1 MTAPPDPGRRL
12 FFGRRAACLYDGA
25 AAAMGFCNAEL
36 RDTGSLE
43 NISHSPFRK
52 SLIYGTL
59 IVHAGF
65 DGSSFPRLLGSGRK
79 DMKTGNRNSRAGRI
93 IGDILLALAV
103 LLIADVA
110 FVMPARI
117 NAVVLKADYRKVF
130 IYEIVLCAV
139 LLVFALDVRFNLFTR
154 WKNAILRAV
163 GRLLRTV
170 VVLMSAVIV
179 FFCGKVIVG
188 GVINTADRADY
199 AIVLGLALENG
210 EPAPDLLARLDTAR
224 EYLKRYPEAHLI
236 LTGGNADESG
246 RTEAA
251 VMRDILTERG
261 VPEDRLILEDQA
273 QTTKENFR
281 NISGI
286 VSMEGPVVMISSDYH
301 MDRAVRNAS
310 ESGFSHVMRLPAPSG
325 FLSYG
330 ANMLS
335 EVVLDLN
342 DLIK

>member
-1 MTAPPDPGRRL
+1 
-12 FFGRRAACLYDGA
+12 
-25 AAAMGFCNAEL
+25 
-36 RDTGSLE
+36 
-43 NISHSPFRK
+43 
-52 SLIYGTL
+52 
-59 IVHAGF
+59 
-65 DGSSFPRLLGSGRK
+65 
-79 DMKTGNRNSRAGRI
+79 MKTGNRNSRAGRI

-224 EYLKRYPEAHLI
+224 EYLNKYPEARLI

-246 RTEAA
+246 WTEAD
-251 VMRDILTERG
+251 VMCDILTEHG
-261 VPEDRLILEDQA
+261 VPQERLI
-273 QTTKENFR
+273 
-281 NISGI
+281 
-286 VSMEGPVVMISSDYH
+286 
-301 MDRAVRNAS
+301 RAA
-310 ESGFSHVMRLPAPSG
+310 GKTDP
-325 FLSYG
+325 
-330 ANMLS
+330 
-335 EVVLDLN
+335 
-342 DLIK
+342 

>member
-1 MTAPPDPGRRL
+1 
-12 FFGRRAACLYDGA
+12 
-25 AAAMGFCNAEL
+25 
-36 RDTGSLE
+36 
-43 NISHSPFRK
+43 
-52 SLIYGTL
+52 
-59 IVHAGF
+59 
-65 DGSSFPRLLGSGRK
+65 
-79 DMKTGNRNSRAGRI
+79 MKTGNRNSRAGRI

-117 NAVVLKADYRKVF
+117 NAVVLKADYRGVF
-130 IYEIVLCAV
+130 IYEIILCAV

-210 EPAPDLLARLDTAR
+210 EPTPALEARLDTAR
-224 EYLKRYPEAHLI
+224 DYLEKYPEARLI
-236 LTGGNADESG
+236 LTGGNADGEG

-261 VPEDRLILEDQA
+261 VPQERLILEDRA

-281 NISGI
+281 NIAGI
-286 VSMEGPVVMISSDYH
+286 VSAGEPVVMISSDYH
-301 MDRAVRNAS
+301 MDRAVRNAA
-310 ESGFSHVMRLPAPSG
+310 ESGFTRVMRLPAPSR
-325 FLSYG
+325 FLAYG

-335 EVVLDLN
+335 EVVLNLN
-342 DLIK
+342 DLVR